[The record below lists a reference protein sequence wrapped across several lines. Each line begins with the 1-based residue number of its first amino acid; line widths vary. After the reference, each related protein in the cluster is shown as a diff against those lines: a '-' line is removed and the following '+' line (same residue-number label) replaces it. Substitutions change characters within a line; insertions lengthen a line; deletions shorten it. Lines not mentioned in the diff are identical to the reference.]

1 VNEVARVYGL
11 QSSPIR
17 RFSAFSFSIVLALDG
32 VLRTFGDAII
42 PHHHG
47 GLWLQMYS
55 LIDYGPL
62 NIFSAAL
69 LATDGASVLYYNHT
83 ALQVAKALRLLYPL
97 LNASLF
103 LSLLLSRSVVGFYR
117 GWIALRLFLSMLWF
131 CSCLYESLGFGW
143 KEPEEPERIKL
154 PGVNIDD
161 GYSSSADDDSDRES
175 STEEWD

>member
-1 VNEVARVYGL
+1 MNEVARVYGL

-32 VLRTFGDAII
+32 ALRTFGDAII
-42 PHHHG
+42 PHHHS

-83 ALQVAKALRLLYPL
+83 ALQVAKALRLLHPL

-103 LSLLLSRSVVGFYR
+103 LSLLLSRSVHVVGSRCDFSCRCCGFAVAYTKALALGGKNPMSQR
-117 GWIALRLFLSMLWF
+117 GLN
-131 CSCLYESLGFGW
+131 CLE
-143 KEPEEPERIKL
+143 
-154 PGVNIDD
+154 
-161 GYSSSADDDSDRES
+161 
-175 STEEWD
+175 